1 MDDLLGMCCTSA
13 VPRFGEALPHSAA
26 SHVAREKVPT
36 YIASSANTA
45 GKAGICCFSL
55 RAGPHFSAPLIPGG
69 PARLSDRW
77 WQVCNNTFCQCCST
91 CPRLEPCPHR
101 PCLPSPRFGTK
112 VQLGIMGW
120 GAQIALSIV
129 FPWAKPT
136 PAPGD
141 GWE

>member
-77 WQVCNNTFCQCCST
+77 WQVCNNTFFLSVLFYLPQARALS
-91 CPRLEPCPHR
+91 PQA
-101 PCLPSPRFGTK
+101 LPSQPPIWDQSATGDHG
-112 VQLGIMGW
+112 LG
-120 GAQIALSIV
+120 SSDC
-129 FPWAKPT
+129 PSP
-136 PAPGD
+136 
-141 GWE
+141 